1 MLVKPK
7 WLKIRRTEIVEIIVD
22 RVDLLKE
29 VRKSKVKDD
38 EVVKVMEE
46 MKRAEVKNIER

>member
-1 MLVKPK
+1 MEV
-7 WLKIRRTEIVEIIVD
+7 RRAKTVEIIVD

-38 EVVKVMEE
+38 EVVKQW
-46 MKRAEVKNIER
+46 KR